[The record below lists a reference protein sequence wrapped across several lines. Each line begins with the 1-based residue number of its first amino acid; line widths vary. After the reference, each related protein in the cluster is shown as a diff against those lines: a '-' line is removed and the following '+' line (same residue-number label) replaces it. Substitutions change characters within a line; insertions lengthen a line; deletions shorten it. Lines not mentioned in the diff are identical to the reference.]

1 MTATIYDVASQA
13 GVSIATVSRVLNV
26 PHSVNSTTR
35 ARVQAAIDALG
46 FVPKAEATAR
56 ARRRHRQIGVLVPF
70 FTYSSFVQRLRGI
83 AAALLDAGY
92 ELVVYNA
99 ETPEHVRGYL
109 LNLPITRRLDGL
121 IIISLRL
128 DDEAGR
134 RLSAHSLPAVLIE
147 TQSHLLSCVDIDNR
161 AGGALAA
168 DYLLRRGHR
177 CIGFVGG
184 DREIAGYTYR
194 TSELRLQGFRQRL
207 HEAGVEPCTGD
218 IAPNTASPEE
228 AHRQALSLLERRE
241 PPSAIFAA
249 SDTLALGVLRAAR
262 ERNVRVPG
270 DLAILGF
277 DDLDFSEFIGLSTI
291 SQSLEMSG
299 RQAVDLLL
307 AAMADPQP
315 LTRHVQTPLRLVER
329 NTT

>member
-1 MTATIYDVASQA
+1 MTATIYDVASHA

-26 PHSVNSTTR
+26 PHSVNSATR
-35 ARVQAAIDALG
+35 SRVQTAIDALG

-83 AAALLDAGY
+83 SAALLDAGY

-99 ETPEHVRGYL
+99 ETPEHVHGYL
-109 LNLPITRRLDGL
+109 LSLPVTRRLDGL
-121 IIISLRL
+121 IIISLRV
-128 DDEAGR
+128 DDTASQ
-134 RLSAHSLPAVLIE
+134 RLIAHRLPSVLIE
-147 TQSHLLSCVDIDNR
+147 TQSAFLSCVDIDNR

-168 DYLLRRGHR
+168 EYLLARGHR

-184 DREIAGYTYR
+184 DREIEGYTYR
-194 TSELRLQGFRQRL
+194 TSELRLHGFRNHLQQ
-207 HEAGVEPCTGD
+207 AGMQPCISE
-218 IAPNTASPEE
+218 IARNTAGPEE
-228 AHRQALSLLERRE
+228 AHRQALALLERSE

-249 SDTLALGVLRAAR
+249 SDSMALGVLRAAR
-262 ERNVRVPG
+262 ERNIHVPD

-291 SQSLEMSG
+291 SQSLETSG
-299 RQAVDLLL
+299 RQAVELLL
-307 AAMADPQP
+307 AAMTDPQP
-315 LTRHVQTPLRLVER
+315 VTRHVQAPLRLVQR